1 MAFVETHVRP
11 ACVGIEASG
20 LLRLASMKG
29 SPGKL
34 NIVVPSVKKS
44 TYFEPTTRTRLSAGL
59 LLTEEAPCEA
69 FCPCAWLT
77 DEVAD
82 EAAAVEVALSVISAA
97 VVEVAV
103 VEAVSTSAAALDADE
118 EGVELAESDRAI
130 TGSAS
135 VDVALVDVAVR
146 AATMSV
152 LKTKTVRLV
161 TRTLATENATR
172 LFFIPS

>member
-20 LLRLASMKG
+20 LFRLASIRG

-34 NIVVPSVKKS
+34 KIMVPSVKKS
-44 TYFEPTTRTRLSAGL
+44 MYFEPTTCTRFSAGFPL
-59 LLTEEAPCEA
+59 AR
-69 FCPCAWLT
+69 LT
-77 DEVAD
+77 DEVE
-82 EAAAVEVALSVISAA
+82 EATLAVDVALSVTDTIA
-97 VVEVAV
+97 VDVAV
-103 VEAVSTSAAALDADE
+103 VVAVSASAAELDADE

-130 TGSAS
+130 AGLAS

-146 AATMSV
+146 AATMPV

-161 TRTLATENATR
+161 TRTLATENART